1 MAKAVM
7 VVWSNPAS
15 PDREAEFN
23 EWYDTVH
30 ARDVL
35 DNVEGIVSCTRYK
48 VAEAQFGEQELPGSY
63 VAYYDVDTDDLAQ
76 VPVRFLEAFTAGKLP
91 MNDVLVPGPIVLLD
105 EVSRIS

>member
-23 EWYDTVH
+23 DWYDTVH

-35 DNVEGIVSCTRYK
+35 DNVEGITSCTRYK
-48 VAEAQFGEQELPGSY
+48 VADAQFGEMELPGSY

-76 VPVRFLEAFTAGKLP
+76 IPVRFLEAFTAGKLP
-91 MNDVLVPGPIVLLD
+91 MSDVLVPGPIVLLD
-105 EVSRIS
+105 EVSRLS